1 LYKHKQE
8 VMSKNAQTKH
18 CTICANAGLPKEVY
32 STHFIR
38 ESRDMS
44 SRVTCPLLKN
54 NVCGKCQLKGHFAS
68 SCKVVFR
75 KKEDA
80 VKVEKPKIITKNAY
94 DFGSESED
102 EPEDESEPALPKQSE
117 KDYSKRFTLECWQI
131 ENKHL
136 LDKPEGDRDT
146 ERFYW
151 DSKFNLFCSK
161 EYKIVE
167 KQVMAL
173 TQAVTIR
180 IPEPKK
186 SSWADSDDEE

>member
-1 LYKHKQE
+1 
-8 VMSKNAQTKH
+8 MSKNAQTKH

-38 ESRDMS
+38 ESRDIS

-54 NVCGKCQLKGHFAS
+54 NVCSKCQLKGHFAS
-68 SCKVVFR
+68 SCKVVFH
-75 KKEDA
+75 KKEAA
-80 VKVEKPKIITKNAY
+80 VRVEKPKIITKNAY

-102 EPEDESEPALPKQSE
+102 EPEPALPKQSE

-136 LDKPEGDRDT
+136 LDNPEGERDT
-146 ERFYW
+146 QRFYW
-151 DSKFNLFCSK
+151 DSNFNLFCSK

-173 TQAVTIR
+173 NQAVTIR

-186 SSWADSDDEE
+186 SRWADSDDEE